1 MTVSIDSKE
10 KLLYVATEGGWEKVI
25 GFTCKFN
32 DIEASLFAIKD
43 ELIVSELTSGA
54 RIYSFPLNAIDMI
67 ECDTKVKFMVF
78 MQQKLEWLSYK
89 MFDISGITPQRL
101 NERAKKQ
108 LGSYSKEFGPM
119 PPIEIMEDF
128 K

>member
-1 MTVSIDSKE
+1 MTISIDPQE
-10 KLLYVATEGGWEKVI
+10 KNIWLASNRGWVEVI

-32 DIEASLFAIKD
+32 DIEASLFATKD

-78 MQQKLEWLSYK
+78 MRQKLEWLS
-89 MFDISGITPQRL
+89 SVGIIPQRL

-108 LGSYSKEFGPM
+108 LDSYSKEFGPM

>member
-1 MTVSIDSKE
+1 MTVSIDPQE
-10 KLLYVATEGGWEKVI
+10 KWLYVATEGGWEKVL

-32 DIEASLFAIKD
+32 DIEASLFATKD

-67 ECDTKVKFMVF
+67 ECDTKIKFLVF
-78 MQQKLEWLSYK
+78 MQQKLERLS
-89 MFDISGITPQRL
+89 FAGVTPQRL

-108 LGSYSKEFGPM
+108 LDYYTKEFGPM
-119 PPIEIMEDF
+119 PPIEIME
-128 K
+128 

>member
-1 MTVSIDSKE
+1 MTVSIDPQE
-10 KLLYVATEGGWEKVI
+10 KWLYMATEGGWEKVI

-32 DIEASLFAIKD
+32 GIEASLFATKD

-67 ECDTKVKFMVF
+67 ECDTKMKFIVF
-78 MQQKLEWLSYK
+78 MQQKLEWLSSK
-89 MFDISGITPQRL
+89 MFDFAGVTPQRL

-108 LGSYSKEFGPM
+108 LDYYTKEFGPM
-119 PPIEIMEDF
+119 PPIVKLEAEE
-128 K
+128 

>member
-32 DIEASLFAIKD
+32 DIEASLFATKD

-54 RIYSFPLNAIDMI
+54 RIYSFLLNAIDMI
-67 ECDTKVKFMVF
+67 ECDTKVKFMAL
-78 MQQKLEWLSYK
+78 MRQKLEWLSYK

-108 LGSYSKEFGPM
+108 LDSYSKEFGPM
-119 PPIEIMEDF
+119 PPIEIVE
-128 K
+128 

>member
-32 DIEASLFAIKD
+32 DIEASLFATKD

-78 MQQKLEWLSYK
+78 MRQKLERLSSE
-89 MFDISGITPQRL
+89 MFDLAGIAPQRF
-101 NERAKKQ
+101 NEHAKKQ
-108 LGSYSKEFGPM
+108 LDSYSKEFGPM
-119 PPIEIMEDF
+119 PPIKIVEDF
-128 K
+128 

>member
-32 DIEASLFAIKD
+32 GIEASLFATKD

-54 RIYSFPLNAIDMI
+54 RIYSFPLNAIDTV
-67 ECDTKVKFMVF
+67 ECDTKAKFMVF
-78 MQQKLEWLSYK
+78 MQQKLEWLS
-89 MFDISGITPQRL
+89 SVGITPQRL

-108 LGSYSKEFGPM
+108 LDSYSKEFCPM

>member
-32 DIEASLFAIKD
+32 DIEASLFATKD
-43 ELIVSELTSGA
+43 ELTVSELTSGA

-78 MQQKLEWLSYK
+78 MWQKLEWLS
-89 MFDISGITPQRL
+89 SVGITPQRL

-108 LGSYSKEFGPM
+108 LDSYSKEFGPM
-119 PPIEIMEDF
+119 PPIEIME
-128 K
+128 

>member
-1 MTVSIDSKE
+1 MTVSIDPQE
-10 KLLYVATEGGWEKVI
+10 KWLYVATEGGWVKVM

-32 DIEASLFAIKD
+32 DIEASLFATKD
-43 ELIVSELTSGA
+43 ELTVSELTSGA
-54 RIYSFPLNAIDMI
+54 RIYSFPLNAIDML
-67 ECDTKVKFMVF
+67 ECDTKVKFLVF

-89 MFDISGITPQRL
+89 MFDISGIAPQRW

-108 LGSYSKEFGPM
+108 LDSYSKEFGPM

-128 K
+128 